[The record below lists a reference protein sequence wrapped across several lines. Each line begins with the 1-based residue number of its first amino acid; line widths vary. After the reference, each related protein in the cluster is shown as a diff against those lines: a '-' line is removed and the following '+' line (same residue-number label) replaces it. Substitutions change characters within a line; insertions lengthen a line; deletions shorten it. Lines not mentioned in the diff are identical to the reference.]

1 MVANR
6 NGVVFS
12 GSSQVNVRNLV
23 AAAASISD
31 SQFRERGLYFDANGS
46 QPSFTDAAGAV
57 RVEQGALLQTA
68 NPASSTAAGGYVLL
82 LGSEVENAGQIVT
95 PKGQATLAAGDSF
108 YIRRGV
114 GTDGNL
120 RSTTRGNEVATS
132 LAADSAAGRVVNQ
145 GLIQAATGDI
155 TLTGRQVRQEGVAL
169 SSSST
174 DVRGTIHLLNSAS
187 DARGS
192 VVLGE
197 GSTTAVLVDASG
209 AGALDSQRDAAQ
221 QALDGTTPTN
231 NVIGRFDNLSRVAD
245 RSEQSRVEIVSG
257 GSVDFQGGSLTLAS
271 GGQVA
276 VSAAGRSLL
285 RDGAQ
290 VDVAGAV
297 GVKVAM
303 ESNNIQINVQGNE
316 QRDAPVNRDGGGLA
330 SNDVWVDA
338 RELVLVPVAPTATP
352 PIAGIPPAACWNW
365 VATLARATIRYWRVD
380 GPGRHPDLHRRRT
393 GEPARLDG
401 QPLRRDPRCAGR
413 PDPADLAQGQRR
425 TSLRNLPRP
434 RRPALR
440 GHLPRL

>member
-1 MVANR
+1 GRQAALAAPTDIPDGLGEGGLKVDASLPFEQAWQNAKAPVQSQADGRTTVTVEQTADRAILNWETFNIGRQTTLQFDQQSNWAVLNRVNDPSARPSQIQGQIKADGTVMVANR

-12 GSSQVNVRNLV
+12 GSSQVNVRNLAV
-23 AAAASISD
+23 AAAAISD

-95 PKGQATLAAGDSF
+95 PKGQTTLAAGDSF

-197 GSTTAVLVDASG
+197 GS
-209 AGALDSQRDAAQ
+209 
-221 QALDGTTPTN
+221 
-231 NVIGRFDNLSRVAD
+231 
-245 RSEQSRVEIVSG
+245 
-257 GSVDFQGGSLTLAS
+257 
-271 GGQVA
+271 
-276 VSAAGRSLL
+276 
-285 RDGAQ
+285 
-290 VDVAGAV
+290 
-297 GVKVAM
+297 
-303 ESNNIQINVQGNE
+303 
-316 QRDAPVNRDGGGLA
+316 
-330 SNDVWVDA
+330 
-338 RELVLVPVAPTATP
+338 
-352 PIAGIPPAACWNW
+352 
-365 VATLARATIRYWRVD
+365 
-380 GPGRHPDLHRRRT
+380 
-393 GEPARLDG
+393 
-401 QPLRRDPRCAGR
+401 
-413 PDPADLAQGQRR
+413 
-425 TSLRNLPRP
+425 
-434 RRPALR
+434 
-440 GHLPRL
+440 

>member
-1 MVANR
+1 VGIRQTGDKAILNWETFNVGKNTTVDFKQQKDWAVLNRVNDPSARPSQIQGQIKADGTVMVVNR

-57 RVEQGALLQTA
+57 RVAQGALLQTA

-95 PKGQATLAAGDSF
+95 PKGQTTLAAGDSF

-231 NVIGRFDNLSRVAD
+231 NVVGRFDNLSRVAD

-338 RELVLVPVAPTATP
+338 RELVLVPAGTNGYASDRWYTAGGLLELGGYLGT
-352 PIAGIPPAACWNW
+352 
-365 VATLARATIRYWRVD
+365 
-380 GPGRHPDLHRRRT
+380 
-393 GEPARLDG
+393 
-401 QPLRRDPRCAGR
+401 
-413 PDPADLAQGQRR
+413 
-425 TSLRNLPRP
+425 
-434 RRPALR
+434 
-440 GHLPRL
+440 